1 MIKKVAGAYYAHKSN
16 IDELLSFI
24 PLKHRELVFAV
35 CELCDKEYTVVKYTE
50 EAVTLIYSPD
60 WDTANEPEVGVQYR
74 YKLCDVFNNNLEYKV
89 LPGRGQIYHNKW
101 QFVSDDYSG
110 FDIGEAKDRTLLWN
124 AIPNIKAHKSKIGYK
139 KYWVALLKMYNIPI

>member
-60 WDTANEPEVGVQYR
+60 WDTAMSQRLEFSTDISFVMFLIITLSIKFSQEEVR
-74 YKLCDVFNNNLEYKV
+74 YITISGNLS
-89 LPGRGQIYHNKW
+89 LLI
-101 QFVSDDYSG
+101 
-110 FDIGEAKDRTLLWN
+110 TLDL
-124 AIPNIKAHKSKIGYK
+124 I
-139 KYWVALLKMYNIPI
+139 